1 MFTFLTALVELVGI
15 LLKSLI
21 KSCVPHGSSKNNR
34 VGEAQT
40 QTSAQSHRK
49 NAKCADSERREGSP
63 VPKKRRR
70 ASITERTV
78 STTEK
83 TIIYDLGSSGSPS
96 SDSDQKTSK
105 VLSKSD

>member
-34 VGEAQT
+34 AGEAQA
-40 QTSAQSHRK
+40 QAPIQSHHK
-49 NAKCADSERREGSP
+49 NAKCADTERREGSP

-83 TIIYDLGSSGSPS
+83 TLIYDLGSSGSPS
-96 SDSDQKTSK
+96 SDSLEKTREI
-105 VLSKSD
+105 

>member
-21 KSCVPHGSSKNNR
+21 KSCVPSSDKKHGNTENHRRRKA
-34 VGEAQT
+34 ET
-40 QTSAQSHRK
+40 QAPVQSHHK
-49 NAKCADSERREGSP
+49 NTKRPDDPRGERGP
-63 VPKKRRR
+63 MPKKRRR

-96 SDSDQKTSK
+96 PNSYEKT
-105 VLSKSD
+105 

>member
-21 KSCVPHGSSKNNR
+21 KSCAPSSSDKKHGNTENHRRRKA
-34 VGEAQT
+34 ET
-40 QTSAQSHRK
+40 QTPVQSHHKSTKRSD
-49 NAKCADSERREGSP
+49 NPRGEGSP
-63 VPKKRRR
+63 MPKKRRR

-83 TIIYDLGSSGSPS
+83 IVEFDLGSSGSS
-96 SDSDQKTSK
+96 SPNSYEKT
-105 VLSKSD
+105 

>member
-21 KSCVPHGSSKNNR
+21 KSCAPSNKKHGNTENHRRRKA
-34 VGEAQT
+34 ET
-40 QTSAQSHRK
+40 QTPVQSHHK
-49 NAKCADSERREGSP
+49 NAKRSGNSGREGSP
-63 VPKKRRR
+63 MPKKPRR

-96 SDSDQKTSK
+96 SDPSEKA
-105 VLSKSD
+105 

>member
-21 KSCVPHGSSKNNR
+21 KSCAPSSDKKHGNTENHRRRKA
-34 VGEAQT
+34 ET
-40 QTSAQSHRK
+40 QTSVQSYHK
-49 NAKCADSERREGSP
+49 NTKRSGNSGREGSP
-63 VPKKRRR
+63 MPKKRRR

-96 SDSDQKTSK
+96 SDPSEKT
-105 VLSKSD
+105 

>member
-34 VGEAQT
+34 AGQT
-40 QTSAQSHRK
+40 QTQAPVQSHHK
-49 NAKCADSERREGSP
+49 DSKCANPEGREGSP
-63 VPKKRRR
+63 MPKKRRR

-83 TIIYDLGSSGSPS
+83 TVIYDLGSSGSPS
-96 SDSDQKTSK
+96 SDSLEKTREI
-105 VLSKSD
+105 